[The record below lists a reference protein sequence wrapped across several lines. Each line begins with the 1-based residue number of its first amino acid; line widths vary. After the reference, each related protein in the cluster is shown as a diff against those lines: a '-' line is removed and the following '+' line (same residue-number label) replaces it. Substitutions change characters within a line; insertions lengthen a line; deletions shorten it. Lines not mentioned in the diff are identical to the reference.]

1 MQKLKKLKNIL
12 SKLVEDPFEGLNMVD
27 AILRLGIEYHFHEE
41 IETILKR
48 QYMIFS
54 GHAGHDHDLYEAALH
69 FRLLRQVGYHVSTGE
84 NIFFFLPKLRYACNY
99 HNMVIITSPRIG
111 WQIAF
116 DSEC

>member
-1 MQKLKKLKNIL
+1 
-12 SKLVEDPFEGLNMVD
+12 MVD
-27 AILRLGIEYHFHEE
+27 AILRLGIEYHFQEE

-54 GHAGHDHDLYEAALH
+54 GHDHDLYEAALR
-69 FRLLRQVGYHVSTGE
+69 FRLLRQNGYHVSAGE

-99 HNMVIITSPRIG
+99 HSMVIITSPMIG

-116 DSEC
+116 DSKS